1 MTLFQF
7 FILSLVAFVI
17 GVGGVAVT
25 YSHAGS
31 KHAIFA
37 ILAVVGSAGL
47 MVSFVWFIIW
57 IIGLIF

>member
-1 MTLFQF
+1 
-7 FILSLVAFVI
+7 LSLVAFVI

-47 MVSFVWFIIW
+47 LVSFVWFIIW

>member
-17 GVGGVAVT
+17 GVGGTAVT
-25 YSHAGS
+25 YNHSGS
-31 KHAIFA
+31 KHVIFA

-47 MVSFVWFIIW
+47 LVSLAWAII
-57 IIGLIF
+57 ILFF